1 MSKRRLRLSDVKNGG
16 AGGPKGPGVPFVLLC
31 ALVSGVALGVGFDE
45 RIYRTPS
52 FDALTEISL
61 DLPKSWEELASKAP
75 KVLQPISIGELPR
88 WLANA
93 NKLMPKKSTDDGKP
107 LIAIVVE
114 DLGAD
119 VAATRQAAALP
130 AGVTLSFS
138 PNPEAT
144 PALSRQARA
153 AGHQIMVH
161 LQMQP
166 MGRTRLEP
174 MGLYP
179 HLAPGEISRRVE
191 WAVQRVSGAE
201 GANNHLGGRFTASR
215 NALRP
220 VMLALAANRMFYLD
234 SRTTQVSQAEFV
246 ARGNDVL
253 TGSRDVFLDSET
265 EAGDVENQLR
275 RAEALALGTGSAI
288 VIGHPHAKTLA
299 ALKSWTAALEAK
311 GITLVPVNRIL
322 ERRRRAGRHPLIAA
336 MFN

>member
-1 MSKRRLRLSDVKNGG
+1 MSKRRVRLSDLKQGG
-16 AGGPKGPGVPFVLLC
+16 ANGSRGPSVPLILLC
-31 ALVSGVALGVGFDE
+31 ALLSGVVLGVGFDE
-45 RIYRTPS
+45 RMYRAPRLDSIT
-52 FDALTEISL
+52 DISL
-61 DLPKSWEELASKAP
+61 DLPKSWEELAREAP
-75 KVLQPISIGELPR
+75 KVLRPVHIGALPE
-88 WLANA
+88 WLT
-93 NKLMPKKSTDDGKP
+93 KLDKFTPKKPVDDGKP
-107 LIAIVVE
+107 VIAVVVE

-119 VAATRQAAALP
+119 TAATRKAMALP

-138 PNPEAT
+138 PNPSASL
-144 PALSRQARA
+144 ALSREARE

-179 HLAPGEISRRVE
+179 FLAPGEISRRVE
-191 WAVQRVSGAE
+191 WALKRVSGAE

-220 VMLALAANRMFYLD
+220 LMHSLAANDMFFLD
-234 SRTTQVSQAEFV
+234 SMTTTVSQAESV
-246 ARGNDVL
+246 ARDSDVL

-265 EAGDVENQLR
+265 QAGDLKPQFE
-275 RAEALALGTGSAI
+275 RAEELALSTGSAI

-299 ALKSWTAALEAK
+299 ALKSWTDSLEKK

-322 ERRRRAGRHPLIAA
+322 ERRKRAARSLFISK